1 MGTGG
6 LLKELLEGEKIDE
19 VLAGGARGLIAV
31 GLAESWRWPR
41 ELASGQAVGSIGYR
55 TRLDWQAMLLR

>member
-1 MGTGG
+1 LGTGG

-19 VLAGGARGLIAV
+19 VLAGGARGPIAV

-41 ELASGQAVGSIGYR
+41 ELARGQAVRSIGYR
-55 TRLDWQAMLLR
+55 TRLDWQAMLLP